1 MYNSCIVKQQVPTM
15 TMFIAIVVF
24 FIIWLVLQSMS
35 TWLTKQTPDSKPEGL
50 IPTQARVSRRC
61 SRRRGL

>member
-1 MYNSCIVKQQVPTM
+1 M